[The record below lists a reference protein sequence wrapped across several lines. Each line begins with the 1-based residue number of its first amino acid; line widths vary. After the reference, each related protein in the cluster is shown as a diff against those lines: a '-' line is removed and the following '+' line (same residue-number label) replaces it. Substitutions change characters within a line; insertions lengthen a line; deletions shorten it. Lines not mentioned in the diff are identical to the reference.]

1 MLDQSGFKQWY
12 TYQKLRTDHQ
22 YEPEEV
28 SFLMGKPPFYFQDY
42 STLSSGVKL
51 TPEDIRVLSELFP
64 GPRPQQLDFH
74 KDEDFG
80 TFEKRIIRVKQVN
93 RDNEIRS
100 YIKIP
105 WTIKRKEDVKDLTLR
120 EEKLII
126 TTEEENELRRQVEVA
141 LNDLVGYRFFRL
153 GKSGLEIYHEIKERC
168 LWSPILRPA
177 YVKDALYG
185 RIGSNRLSLTRKQGR
200 LYFQEGLGK

>member
-1 MLDQSGFKQWY
+1 MLDQSGFKQWF
-12 TYQKLRTDHQ
+12 TYQKLRIDHQ

-28 SFLMGKPPFYFQDY
+28 SFLMGKPPFYFRDY
-42 STLSSGVKL
+42 SMLSSGAKL
-51 TPEDIRVLSELFP
+51 IPEDIHVLSELFP
-64 GPRPQQLDFH
+64 GPRPHQLDFH

-105 WTIKRKEDVKDLTLR
+105 WTIKRKENLKDLTLC
-120 EEKLII
+120 EEKRKI
-126 TTEEENELRRQVEVA
+126 TTEEENELRQQVKVA
-141 LNDLVGYRFFRL
+141 LHDLIVYRFFRL
-153 GKSGLEIYHEIKERC
+153 GKSGLEIYHEIEERC

-177 YVKDALYG
+177 YVKDELYG
-185 RIGSNRLSLTRKQGR
+185 RIGLNRLSLTTKQGR
-200 LYFQEGLGK
+200 LQYQER